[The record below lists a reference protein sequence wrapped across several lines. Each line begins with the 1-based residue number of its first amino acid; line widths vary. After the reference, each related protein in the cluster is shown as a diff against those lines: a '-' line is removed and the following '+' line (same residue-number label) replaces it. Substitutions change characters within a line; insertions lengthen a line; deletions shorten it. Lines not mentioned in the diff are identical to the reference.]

1 MNRLAVVRVARTVE
15 ERVVVAVVVVMMVVI
30 PVMVVVPRISPRPV
44 PRVIPS
50 CPIRPAI
57 PPGIIHPRVI
67 EPSAV
72 EPRVVPSGVV
82 GRTVDSP
89 AVSVRSPRIA
99 VAEAHE
105 RVDIDCRDVRIL
117 KVERERLRCLRES
130 RLCCRRAVTRIE
142 HRRLCQLRER
152 VRLFLALREFC
163 GICLFRPR
171 IVDSVILTDSLC
183 RRSTGRRHDA
193 AYRQR
198 NDSRHS

>member
-1 MNRLAVVRVARTVE
+1 MNGFATVCISGTVE
-15 ERVVVAVVVVMMVVI
+15 ERVVVAVVVVMMVI
-30 PVMVVVPRISPRPV
+30 PVMVVVPRVSPRPV
-44 PRVIPS
+44 PWIIPS
-50 CPIRPAI
+50 CPISPSV
-57 PPGIIHPRVI
+57 PPGVVNPRVI

-82 GRTVDSP
+82 GRAVDSP
-89 AVSVRSPRIA
+89 AVSVRRPRIA

-105 RVDIDCRDVRIL
+105 RVYVDSRDVRVL
-117 KVERERLRCLRES
+117 KVDRERLRCLREG

-142 HRRLCQLRER
+142 HRRLRQLRER
-152 VRLFLALREFC
+152 VRLLLALCEFG

-171 IVDSVILTDSLC
+171 IVDTVILTDSLC